1 MSSSRIPPTSDII
14 TIEGKQYLLTPLPE
28 QNDDS
33 EPIFEED
40 SSESSPS
47 DTTAPERPDE
57 LGHPPQNPPQNAPA
71 SDSVLEKVSVVEE
84 NGKRIYTYRK
94 PKHSKDGKAMKYI
107 TVKRVYTPQS
117 NTLKRG
123 AITERIITLMPP
135 LTTPHERYRFYIEKF
150 QKETEDYAP
159 FTLRTFENMVA
170 RHKLSTRSSDL
181 S

>member
-47 DTTAPERPDE
+47 DTTAP
-57 LGHPPQNPPQNAPA
+57 QNPPQNAPA

-94 PKHSKDGKAMKYI
+94 PKHSKDGKTMKYI